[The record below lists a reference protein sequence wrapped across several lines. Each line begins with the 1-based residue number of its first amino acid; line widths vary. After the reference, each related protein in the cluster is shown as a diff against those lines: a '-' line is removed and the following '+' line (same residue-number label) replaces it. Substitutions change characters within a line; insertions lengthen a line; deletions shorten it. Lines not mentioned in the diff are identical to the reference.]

1 MTYRY
6 VVYDLQKNFNATFD
20 DADFTFNQILYWVMV
35 IANRLRV
42 QQTML
47 TNSDLFTSTFNNI
60 PVLTDS
66 NGRKYI
72 DLPVQIMDLQ
82 NNAGIVYLT
91 YNEDTCSC
99 EGPRFAQVW
108 FQGVNL
114 PNVQHLYL
122 DAYTTPSASN
132 PYFYRVGHKV
142 DGSGVNRLYLLGVEC
157 VPVTSVEIAVKS
169 SLDPKKLCNI
179 DEEIPVPD
187 EMIQDLVM
195 QVLQL
200 GRFIMLMPK
209 EVTNEGED
217 EAELNTQMYANRA
230 INPPQ
235 AQPMQQQQA
244 E

>member
-35 IANRLRV
+35 VANRLRV
-42 QQTML
+42 QQTMA
-47 TNSDLFTSTFNNI
+47 TNSDLFTSTFDDV
-60 PVLTDS
+60 PVLTDAK
-66 NGRKYI
+66 GRKYI
-72 DLPVQIMDLQ
+72 DLPEQVMDLP
-82 NNAGIVYLT
+82 NNAGIVYIT
-91 YNEDTCSC
+91 YNEDTCNCS
-99 EGPRFAQVW
+99 GPAFAQVW

-114 PNVQHLYL
+114 GNVQHLYL
-122 DAYTTPSASN
+122 DTYTTPSSIR

-142 DGSGVNRLYLLGVEC
+142 DGSGVNRLYLLGIEC
-157 VPVTSVEIAVKS
+157 APVKSVEIAIKC

-179 DEEIPVPD
+179 DEDIPLPD
-187 EMIQDLVM
+187 EMVQDLVM

-200 GRFIMLMPK
+200 GKFIMLMPK

-217 EAELNTQMYANRA
+217 EAELNTQMYANRSV
-230 INPPQ
+230 NPPQ
-235 AQPMQQQQA
+235 LQPLQQQQA